1 MMKIFRIIKKY
12 CFDYYYY
19 YAPFLL
25 AFKSTGVMLAFVV
38 YFANIIMNIICVCC
52 AGLWVY
58 NYIINEGGYFR
69 NLLEK
74 QSIKLKRIHSF
85 CLDVVVINFI
95 LMLISTILNL
105 CNCEWSY
112 YTLTLIVPLY
122 LFKDNFTGQSIGQAI
137 IGISTVHNDT
147 AVRPVRALVR
157 NLFLLIWPIE
167 LLLFLFSGKRLGD
180 IVTKTETVVVN
191 ERQRPTNGMLSVI
204 LFMIVWGAEVYCF
217 WRFCA
222 SEVALLI
229 PYTA

>member
-1 MMKIFRIIKKY
+1 MKTFRVIKNFYY
-12 CFDYYYY
+12 C
-19 YAPFLL
+19 APFLL
-25 AFKSTGVMLAFVV
+25 AFKSTGVMLLAFAA
-38 YFANIIMNIICVCC
+38 YFADIICNIICVFVV
-52 AGLWVY
+52 GLWVY
-58 NYIINEGGYFR
+58 DCIIDEGGYFR
-69 NLLEK
+69 GLFKK

-122 LFKDNFTGQSIGQAI
+122 LFKDNDTGQSIGQAI

-204 LFMIVWGAEVYCF
+204 LYLIVWGVEVYYF

-222 SEVALLI
+222 SEVAQLI

>member
-1 MMKIFRIIKKY
+1 
-12 CFDYYYY
+12 
-19 YAPFLL
+19 
-25 AFKSTGVMLAFVV
+25 
-38 YFANIIMNIICVCC
+38 
-52 AGLWVY
+52 
-58 NYIINEGGYFR
+58 
-69 NLLEK
+69 
-74 QSIKLKRIHSF
+74 
-85 CLDVVVINFI
+85 
-95 LMLISTILNL
+95 MLITTILNL

-204 LFMIVWGAEVYCF
+204 LYLIVWGVEVYCF